1 MALGDHDFVFPKGG
15 RRFGQTRGL
24 GRSRQDSLLG
34 ENSSVS
40 TEMAHEVRG
49 DSAEV
54 KGQEIPVIVGIG
66 SPLGEAFVTGR
77 AGRVVATGVGVGLY
91 SQFPVTVF
99 IQGVLP
105 LWTRRDSIRGPTTW
119 PPLPSPHLITII
131 YETRPHGPR
140 GRVNNWRTRRGL
152 WVCGLGKVRGTQMKL
167 LVSHWRR
174 DATAGTEGQLR
185 PELDGRA
192 DGRQVHVRGHGW
204 VTGGCAQD
212 GSTKTQ
218 SEQTQMTDTAM
229 DGQSQA
235 DERGCAHGEERGW
248 VAGESAVELGGQ
260 VGRQTSFRGDWD
272 AHLRPSMCRCS
283 CGPGGSSAGTPS
295 PAGLGPAAASGWGQ

>member
-105 LWTRRDSIRGPTTW
+105 LWTRRDSVRGPTTW

-131 YETRPHGPR
+131 YETRPWDR
-140 GRVNNWRTRRGL
+140 ERRVKSWRTRRQL

-174 DATAGTEGQLR
+174 AATAGTEGQLR
-185 PELDGRA
+185 PELNGWRMA
-192 DGRQVHVRGHGW
+192 DRCTCG
-204 VTGGCAQD
+204 VTGGSRVDAPR
-212 GSTKTQ
+212 
-218 SEQTQMTDTAM
+218 TA
-229 DGQSQA
+229 A
-235 DERGCAHGEERGW
+235 RR
-248 VAGESAVELGGQ
+248 
-260 VGRQTSFRGDWD
+260 
-272 AHLRPSMCRCS
+272 LRVNR
-283 CGPGGSSAGTPS
+283 
-295 PAGLGPAAASGWGQ
+295 LR